1 MSQSLF
7 DIELQI
13 FYTPFIKKR
22 LLVNNYEDRED
33 GKMKR
38 HISITLIA
46 LLFLSLFCMYPV
58 LSPPIEAQGQ
68 DSERQI
74 TVLSPRGQPPAIQL
88 KQMAPRLD
96 ALDGKTVY
104 LVNDGYLG
112 TDILLGE
119 MQAWFKKNMP
129 GVTTVY
135 KRMAG
140 GGFTAEDPALW
151 AEIKE
156 KADAVIMGMGH

>member
-1 MSQSLF
+1 
-7 DIELQI
+7 
-13 FYTPFIKKR
+13 
-22 LLVNNYEDRED
+22 
-33 GKMKR
+33 MKR
-38 HISITLIA
+38 QISITVIA
-46 LLFLSLFCMYPV
+46 LLFLSLFYIYPIFKTPV
-58 LSPPIEAQGQ
+58 QAQAQAG
-68 DSERQI
+68 EPQI

-96 ALDGKTVY
+96 SLDGKTVY

-119 MQAWFKKNMP
+119 MQAWFKANMSE
-129 GVTTVY
+129 VTTIY
-135 KRMAG
+135 KMKG
-140 GGFTAEDPALW
+140 GMGGFTAEDPALW